1 MADPDL
7 YEKLVNMLT
16 ENGAQFRV
24 IEHPEEGQTEAVSQ
38 LRGHALHAAAKCIVV
53 MVKQGKKTTKYV
65 LAVVPGDARVSL
77 PSIKAMLKG
86 TYISFASPDIAERLS
101 GSTPGTVLPFSFDPD
116 LELIVDPSLLAV
128 DEFFFNAARLDRS
141 IALRTQDYVN
151 VAKPRVE
158 AIREAAEGS
167 GQ

>member
-1 MADPDL
+1 MTDPDL
-7 YEKLVNMLT
+7 YDKLVNLLA
-16 ENGAQFRV
+16 ENGAKFRV

-38 LRGHALHAAAKCIVV
+38 LRGHALHEAAKCIVV
-53 MVKQGKKTTKYV
+53 MVKLGKKTTKFV

-77 PSIKAMLKG
+77 ASIKAMLNG

-101 GSTPGTVLPFSFDPD
+101 GSAPGTVLPFSFDPD
-116 LELIVDPSLLAV
+116 LELIVDPSMLEV

-141 IALRTQDYVN
+141 IALGTQDYVN
-151 VAKPRVE
+151 IAKPRIA
-158 AIREAAEGS
+158 AIREIPEGS